1 VAGAAKIDYN
11 EEAMKITRLAL
22 LCAALAAHLPD
33 PLAAQAPG
41 TGSLVTGSVSG
52 TLVTVDKKLSAMIL
66 RTDEGRQM
74 AWRLDRSVI
83 EQLSR
88 FKTGD
93 RLWTIYR
100 ELGGGDRAVTAI
112 GFPGSEK
119 VPVYV
124 NATGSAVRLHTAAY
138 LDGGAC
144 RGYREDGQVS
154 HSLVRRGASA
164 DNEAPC
170 WCCSSMQQTC
180 EPANRAYEPGDRVT
194 GRIILS
200 RCFP

>member
-1 VAGAAKIDYN
+1 
-11 EEAMKITRLAL
+11 MKTARLAL
-22 LCAALAAHLPD
+22 LCTALAAHPPA
-33 PLAAQAPG
+33 PLAAQASLTGPG
-41 TGSLVTGSVSG
+41 VTGSVSG
-52 TLVTVDKKLSAMIL
+52 TLVTVDKPLSGLIL

-74 AWRLDRSVI
+74 AWRLDRSVL

-88 FKTGD
+88 FKKGD
-93 RLWTIYR
+93 RMWVIYR

-112 GFPGSEK
+112 GFPGTET

-124 NATGSAVRLHTAAY
+124 NATGAGVRLHTAGY
-138 LDGGAC
+138 LEGGTC

-154 HSLVRRGASA
+154 HQLVLRGGRAG
-164 DNEAPC
+164 NEARC
-170 WCCSSMQQTC
+170 WCCSSMQETC
-180 EPANRAYEPGDRVT
+180 DPANRAYEPGDRVT